1 MSQMLKMFLDWR
13 LWSLV
18 LVLAGITV
26 IASVAK
32 YKIGKSGYTALREQ
46 YPQVSDERWE
56 TVHGYFLRWGAP
68 LILISFLPFLTWIIL
83 PAAGAF
89 GVGFRSFVLFAFLA
103 KMVRYWIL
111 AFIIAGAHEII
122 V

>member
-1 MSQMLKMFLDWR
+1 MFKLFVDWR
-13 LWSLV
+13 IWALV

-26 IASVAK
+26 IASAAK
-32 YKIGKSGYTALREQ
+32 YRIGQSGFAALKEH

-56 TVHGYFLRWGAP
+56 TVHQYFVRWGAP
-68 LILISFLPFLTWIIL
+68 LVLISFLPFLTWIIL

-89 GVGFRSFVLFAFLA
+89 GIRFRSFLVFAFIAKILRYWVLAFLA
-103 KMVRYWIL
+103 
-111 AFIIAGAHEII
+111 AGAYDLI